1 MKQTTL
7 TYEDTK
13 RGSLIL
19 VNPKCELSKTGRA
32 ENLLWVTRKG
42 MPALRISPATGC
54 LCGDAAVGNDL
65 VLESETARMLSRLL
79 SELESRG
86 RIILVSGYRSH
97 EEQVRIWEDT
107 WEREGEAF
115 TRTYVAEPGHSEHE
129 SGLAVD
135 LAENRAHIDFI
146 RPEFPRTGICQ
157 EFRRRAARYGF
168 IERYPA
174 GKETVTGIGAEPW
187 HFRYVGVPHSLAM
200 KREGTVLE
208 EYLSFLREN
217 TSPQSPYLCFGP
229 EAGVCTEIFYLP
241 VERGKNR
248 VLSCPADGTLW
259 FSGTNEGGVVGCRR
273 RSLYG

>member
-42 MPALRISPATGC
+42 MPALRISPGTGC

-107 WEREGEAF
+107 WEREGEEF

-135 LAENRAHIDFI
+135 LAENREPIDFI
-146 RPEFPRTGICQ
+146 RPEFPRAGICQ

-174 GKETVTGIGAEPW
+174 GKEAVTGIGVEPW

-200 KREGTVLE
+200 KREGMVLE
-208 EYLSFLREN
+208 EYVSFLREN

-248 VLSCPADGTLW
+248 VLSCPADETLW

>member
-42 MPALRISPATGC
+42 MPALRISPGTGR

-107 WEREGEAF
+107 WEREGEEF

-135 LAENRAHIDFI
+135 LAENREPIDFI
-146 RPEFPRTGICQ
+146 RPEFPRAGICQ

-174 GKETVTGIGAEPW
+174 GKEAVTGIGVEPW

-200 KREGTVLE
+200 KREGMVLE
-208 EYLSFLREN
+208 EYVSFLREN

>member
-19 VNPKCELSKTGRA
+19 VNPKYRLSGEGEPGDLIRVMP
-32 ENLLWVTRKG
+32 NG
-42 MPALRISPATGC
+42 IPALEKDSGTERLSEGAEDET
-54 LCGDAAVGNDL
+54 DL
-65 VLESETARMLSRLL
+65 VLESETARMLCRLL
-79 SELESRG
+79 ADLGSG
-86 RIILVSGYRSH
+86 DRIVLVSGCRSH

-174 GKETVTGIGAEPW
+174 GKEAVTGIGVEPW

-200 KREGTVLE
+200 KREGMVLE
-208 EYLSFLREN
+208 EYVSFLREN

-248 VLSCPADGTLW
+248 VLSCPADETLW

>member
-1 MKQTTL
+1 
-7 TYEDTK
+7 
-13 RGSLIL
+13 
-19 VNPKCELSKTGRA
+19 
-32 ENLLWVTRKG
+32 
-42 MPALRISPATGC
+42 MPALRISPGTGC

-107 WEREGEAF
+107 WEREGEEF

-135 LAENRAHIDFI
+135 LAENREPIDFI
-146 RPEFPRTGICQ
+146 RPEFPRAGICQ

-174 GKETVTGIGAEPW
+174 GKEAVTGIGVEPW

-200 KREGTVLE
+200 KREGMVLE
-208 EYLSFLREN
+208 EYVSFLREN

-248 VLSCPADGTLW
+248 VLSCPADETLW